1 MKLTI
6 AFSGNFISINQTDTE
21 SASHPYQSET
31 YIFLGNVVTLFLPFF
46 TLRSKCDPLV
56 LQFGGWA
63 EGWGLNFPLPI
74 KPYYYRNP
82 STFLALAP
90 SSGDKRCSYHYQSCN
105 PFVSCGTDTLA
116 IKPLSPNIHIQ
127 ILQTD
132 LYIFP

>member
-6 AFSGNFISINQTDTE
+6 AFSGNFISINQTDSE

-56 LQFGGWA
+56 PQVGGWA
-63 EGWGLNFPLPI
+63 EGLTSLPS
-74 KPYYYRNP
+74 KTLLLQTPFDLSSP
-82 STFLALAP
+82 CP
-90 SSGDKRCSYHYQSCN
+90 SSGVKRSSYHYQSCN
-105 PFVSCGTDTLA
+105 PFVSCGTDTQA